1 MRTTVVAARLR
12 TTVATRLAGIEWQI
26 IYRAVTRDAF
36 AIVEHAM
43 CGGPQLVIGRI
54 HTCISQFMTKARRLP
69 ILVFVGWLLG
79 LCVADGELRLVALD
93 WHNPQG
99 LLAMLH
105 IGVSLPEQSTADTSH
120 GRCVRQPRFIFFV
133 YFCPTRYIAISVPGT
148 SVLCSVP
155 KSIGRT
161 TSNCHEQGAFQ
172 FLDGES
178 VIMTLPHLN
187 VLAGRSRTVCL
198 SINGSSRGCFDG
210 DNSPNGALIPVN
222 QAGIAWITGHF
233 RAESGNALTT
243 RPLAIDI
250 PPSFAPISPLQAAED
265 GLVWS
270 RGGDAQPIQSSAS
283 GKISAVLLVTLKD
296 VDLALLLLATL
307 RARGAMTLFGD
318 FFVVVPSAEL
328 ERIETILRQASFITA
343 HDSKGVVLVD
353 ERRLLPRDGKI
364 EPWWSKYALQMALK
378 LLVSSLIR
386 TEYYL
391 TLDADILCS
400 KAGLSEEDLLP
411 EGKGNYVPEA

>member
-1 MRTTVVAARLR
+1 
-12 TTVATRLAGIEWQI
+12 
-26 IYRAVTRDAF
+26 
-36 AIVEHAM
+36 M
-43 CGGPQLVIGRI
+43 CL
-54 HTCISQFMTKARRLP
+54 
-69 ILVFVGWLLG
+69 
-79 LCVADGELRLVALD
+79 
-93 WHNPQG
+93 
-99 LLAMLH
+99 
-105 IGVSLPEQSTADTSH
+105 
-120 GRCVRQPRFIFFV
+120 
-133 YFCPTRYIAISVPGT
+133 
-148 SVLCSVP
+148 P
-155 KSIGRT
+155 KSIGRPR
-161 TSNCHEQGAFQ
+161 SNRHEQGAFQ
-172 FLDGES
+172 FLDSES
-178 VIMTLPHLN
+178 VIMTLSHLN

-198 SINGSSRGCFDG
+198 SVNGSSRGCFDG
-210 DNSPNGALIPVN
+210 DNNPNGALIPVN

-250 PPSFAPISPLQAAED
+250 PPSFAPIPPAQAAED

-270 RGGDAQPIQSSAS
+270 PGGDAQPIQRSASHS

-307 RARGAMTLFGD
+307 RTRGAMTLFGD

-353 ERRLLPRDGKI
+353 ERRLLPRGGKV

-411 EGKGNYVPEA
+411 QGKGNYVPEA